1 MSCLSGRNSGGAG
14 GGTMAAIGRQI
25 VSPRKRRLLELL
37 NTPIKFGKIHAAK
50 RETFIAAETE
60 RRIAAALELYD
71 IDPST
76 PEDAK
81 WCALAM
87 YLLGAH
93 FPGCSSLAR
102 HPGGA
107 PKNSWQS
114 YSEIVSA
121 FEEYCKT
128 ARTGSKTARA
138 LSFMKGRGGKIQ
150 VGNETIT
157 TAKSFLNM
165 YRRSKKVA
173 L

>member
-1 MSCLSGRNSGGAG
+1 
-14 GGTMAAIGRQI
+14 MAATGREI
-25 VSPRKRRLLELL
+25 ISPRKRRLLELL
-37 NTPIKFGKIHAAK
+37 NTPIKFGKIPAAE
-50 RETFIAAETE
+50 REAFMAAETE

-71 IDPST
+71 IDRST
-76 PEDAK
+76 PEEAK

-102 HPGGA
+102 QPGGA
-107 PKNSWQS
+107 PKNSRQL

-128 ARTGSKTARA
+128 ARAGSRTARA
-138 LSFMKGRGGKIQ
+138 ISFMKGRGGKIQ

-157 TAKSFLNM
+157 TTKSFLNM
-165 YRRSKKVA
+165 YRRSKKA
-173 L
+173 AP